1 MDLFSVFLNGES
13 TGYAPCADNNKKTT
27 SIIINLAQHPMQRMS
42 GLTEAIEKM
51 MVKAGL
57 VFVK

>member
-27 SIIINLAQHPMQRMS
+27 SIIIVLAQHPMQRMS
-42 GLTEAIEKM
+42 GLTKAI
-51 MVKAGL
+51 
-57 VFVK
+57 